1 MSAVKKVVNQN
12 ELQDRAE
19 QGLLLTSDIK
29 KLTDSL
35 EVEKVWFRDQAG
47 EETLDVVVEGLGK
60 VQVKKPSEGGTYTST
75 TFNLKAF
82 EALDK
87 KVQHELI
94 SKGVVEIK
102 TASKAP
108 SKAAVTFTL
117 NV

>member
-1 MSAVKKVVNQN
+1 MSAVKKVQQN
-12 ELQDRAE
+12 ELQERAE
-19 QGLLLTSDIK
+19 QGLLLSSDIK
-29 KLTDSL
+29 KLTETL
-35 EVEKVWFRDQAG
+35 EVEKSWFRDVAG

-60 VQVKKPSEGGTYTST
+60 VQVKKPSEGGTFTST

-82 EALDK
+82 ELLDK
-87 KVQHELI
+87 KTQHELI

-108 SKAAVTFTL
+108 SKAAVVFTL